1 MNISKCVEY
10 FISSKTTPQ
19 DMRPRTSPLKIVPN
33 FFSKDE
39 CDFFITLI
47 LNKSTNVTN
56 GKELIFNS
64 EVTAEWVWKRIKYL
78 IPFRTVFDEHNDRW
92 EVVGINPRFRIVRYF
107 PTVEPQTYKANACWN
122 SWNRKTFATGMV
134 HLNSTSGGA
143 THFPSIHTTVE
154 AVEKSLVLKTLISV
168 VKNVKKKSIYSNSMW
183 FTNWSCQS
191 GAKQSL
197 LKRENSCTSKIS
209 NENVY

>member
-1 MNISKCVEY
+1 MNVAKCVEY
-10 FISSKTTPQ
+10 FISTQTTPQ

-47 LNKSTNVTN
+47 LKKSTDITN
-56 GKELIFNS
+56 GKQLIFNS
-64 EVTAEWVWKRIKYL
+64 EVAAEWVWKRIKNF

-92 EVVGINPRFRIVRYF
+92 EVVGINPRFRVVRYF
-107 PTVEPQTYKANACWN
+107 TTVEPQMYKANTCWN

-154 AVEKSLVLKTLISV
+154 AVEKSLVLFLFKDLDFCGEKCEKEKYLLEFDV
-168 VKNVKKKSIYSNSMW
+168 VYELVMPEWCETEFIEKRK
-183 FTNWSCQS
+183 
-191 GAKQSL
+191 L
-197 LKRENSCTSKIS
+197 LYQQNIK
-209 NENVY
+209 